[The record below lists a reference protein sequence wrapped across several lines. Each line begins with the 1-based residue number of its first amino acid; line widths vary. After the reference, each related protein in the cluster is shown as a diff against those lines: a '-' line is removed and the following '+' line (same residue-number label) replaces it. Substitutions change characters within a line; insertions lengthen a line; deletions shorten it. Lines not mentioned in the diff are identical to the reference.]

1 VNLYSCSGFRSVR
14 SDDIREAAKIF
25 ALRSARRSFGRSGR
39 VGPLNAECWTRD
51 GRVVEFS
58 AFIGYRVPGRPNE
71 LSGRNVR
78 FTVINGGAL

>member
-1 VNLYSCSGFRSVR
+1 MNLYSCAGFRSVR

-25 ALRSARRSFGRSGR
+25 ALRSARRSYGRSGR

-58 AFIGYRVPGRPNE
+58 AFIGYPTGHNE
-71 LSGRNVR
+71 TTGHNVR
-78 FTVINGGAL
+78 FTVINGGVA

>member
-1 VNLYSCSGFRSVR
+1 LNLYSCAGFRSVR

-25 ALRSARRSFGRSGR
+25 ALRSARRSYGRSGR

-58 AFIGYRVPGRPNE
+58 AFIGYPTGHNE
-71 LSGRNVR
+71 TTGHNVR
-78 FTVINGGAL
+78 FTVINGGVA

>member
-1 VNLYSCSGFRSVR
+1 LNLYSCAGFRSIR
-14 SDDIREAAKIF
+14 SDDIRDAAKIF

-58 AFIGYRVPGRPNE
+58 AFIGYPTGHNE
-71 LSGRNVR
+71 TTGHNVR
-78 FTVINGGAL
+78 FTVVNGGVA